1 MNIGGMTEVE
11 ASRVVKEL
19 FVQDEIYHPSTEV
32 KVVNA
37 KRFPD
42 EK

>member
-1 MNIGGMTEVE
+1 MNVGGMTEVE
-11 ASRVVKEL
+11 ASKVVKEL
-19 FVQDEIYHPSTEV
+19 FVQNEIYHPSAEV

-37 KRFPD
+37 NRFPD